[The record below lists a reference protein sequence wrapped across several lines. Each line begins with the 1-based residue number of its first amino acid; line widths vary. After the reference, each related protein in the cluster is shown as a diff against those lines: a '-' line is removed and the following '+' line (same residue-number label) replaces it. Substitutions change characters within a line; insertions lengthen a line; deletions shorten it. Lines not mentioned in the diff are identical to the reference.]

1 MAAVAKSR
9 CGSAATGR
17 VSIRSR
23 CRTRSQLSKGFWGV
37 PRSGHHDPGGQAK
50 ARIVR
55 TLEDGPFYTRSVM
68 ATRLLG
74 EDIELMHES
83 LSGDRFASPVVK
95 AMLPFRMP
103 RRAG

>member
-1 MAAVAKSR
+1 
-9 CGSAATGR
+9 
-17 VSIRSR
+17 
-23 CRTRSQLSKGFWGV
+23 
-37 PRSGHHDPGGQAK
+37 
-50 ARIVR
+50 VR
-55 TLEDGPFYTRSVM
+55 TLEDGPFYTRSIM

-103 RRAG
+103 RRR